1 MIVGLVV
8 AVAISGLLVGAPA
21 AQGLTEPAVSCQSC
35 FVIDDQGR
43 VLWARAA
50 HARLPNASTTKMV
63 TALVTIDA
71 VADLK
76 EEAVVSSAAGSVGGG
91 GLDLQPG
98 DRLTVRNLL
107 FAMLL
112 SSSNE
117 AAATLAEHVS
127 GTQDAFVEE
136 MNARV
141 RELRLKDTNFANPHG
156 FDAEGHYS
164 SAADLAAIG
173 AALLAEPY
181 LARIVRTPSAVI
193 RTPRGDVVEANRNVL
208 LETYPGAVGIKT
220 GRTLGAGNVLVAAA
234 RRGDRRIIAV
244 AMRAGDAAADT
255 RAMLDYGFARVRRL
269 DRPRSTQVLGSRTS
283 LGALIFDPSGA
294 VEVVASDQVTV
305 DLANESGPVE
315 YEFSPFDITP
325 PLKPG
330 QAVGTL
336 SITSNGEPV
345 AEVDAVIVDGVDR
358 HESGGLA
365 PKVLG
370 GLMKAVAAAVAAV
383 T

>member
-1 MIVGLVV
+1 VVV
-8 AVAISGLLVGAPA
+8 AVAISGLFVGAPA
-21 AQGLTEPAVSCQSC
+21 AQGLSEPSVSCESC

-63 TALVTIDA
+63 TALETLDA
-71 VADLK
+71 VTDLK

-127 GTQDAFVEE
+127 GTQDAFVAE

-141 RELRLKDTNFANPHG
+141 RELGLRDTQFANPHG

-164 SAADLAAIG
+164 SAADLATIG

-193 RTPRGDVVEANRNVL
+193 RTPRGDVVEANRNLL
-208 LETYPGAVGIKT
+208 LETYPGTVGIKT
-220 GRTLGAGNVLVAAA
+220 GRTIGAGNVLVAAA

-244 AMRAGDAAADT
+244 AMRAGDAAADA
-255 RAMLDYGFARVRRL
+255 RAMLDYGFERVRRL
-269 DRPRSTQVLGSRTS
+269 DRPRSTQLLGSRTS

-294 VEVVASDQVTV
+294 VEVVASDQVIV

-345 AEVDAVIVDGVDR
+345 AEVDAVIVEGVEQYESDGV
-358 HESGGLA
+358 A

>member
-1 MIVGLVV
+1 VVIGVVV
-8 AVAISGLLVGAPA
+8 AIAISGLFVGAPA
-21 AQGLTEPAVSCQSC
+21 AQGLSEPSVSCESC

-43 VLWARAA
+43 VLWGRAA
-50 HARLPNASTTKMV
+50 HTRLPNASTTKMV
-63 TALVTIDA
+63 TALEVLENVD
-71 VADLK
+71 DLK

-136 MNARV
+136 MNGRV
-141 RELRLKDTNFANPHG
+141 RELGLKDTHFANPHG

-181 LARIVRTPSAVI
+181 LARIVRTPSTVI
-193 RTPRGDVVEANRNVL
+193 RTPRGDVQEVNRNLL
-208 LETYPGAVGIKT
+208 LETYPGAIGIKT
-220 GRTLGAGNVLVAAA
+220 GRTIGAGNVLVAAA

-244 AMRAGDAAADT
+244 AMRAADATADT
-255 RAMLDYGFARVRRL
+255 RAMLDYGFERARRL
-269 DRPRSTQVLGSRTS
+269 DRPHSTQVLGSRTS

-305 DLANESGPVE
+305 DLANEAGPVE
-315 YEFSPFDITP
+315 YEFSAFDITP

-336 SITSNGEPV
+336 SISSNGEPV
-345 AEVDAVIVDGVDR
+345 AEVDAVIVEGVERD
-358 HESGGLA
+358 ESGGVA
-365 PKVLG
+365 PKLLG
-370 GLMKAVAAAVAAV
+370 GLMKAVAAAVAAI

>member
-1 MIVGLVV
+1 
-8 AVAISGLLVGAPA
+8 
-21 AQGLTEPAVSCQSC
+21 
-35 FVIDDQGR
+35 
-43 VLWARAA
+43 
-50 HARLPNASTTKMV
+50 
-63 TALVTIDA
+63 
-71 VADLK
+71 
-76 EEAVVSSAAGSVGGG
+76 
-91 GLDLQPG
+91 
-98 DRLTVRNLL
+98 L

-127 GTQDAFVEE
+127 GTQDAFVAE
-136 MNARV
+136 MNARA
-141 RELRLKDTNFANPHG
+141 RELGLRDTHFANPHG
-156 FDAEGHYS
+156 FDADDHYS
-164 SAADLAAIG
+164 SAADLATIG
-173 AALLAEPY
+173 AELLAEPY

-193 RTPRGDVVEANRNVL
+193 RTPRGDVEEINRNVL

-234 RRGDRRIIAV
+234 RRGERRIIAV

-269 DRPRSTQVLGSRTS
+269 DRPRSTQLLGSRTS

-315 YEFSPFDITP
+315 YEFSAFDITP

-358 HESGGLA
+358 DESGGLA